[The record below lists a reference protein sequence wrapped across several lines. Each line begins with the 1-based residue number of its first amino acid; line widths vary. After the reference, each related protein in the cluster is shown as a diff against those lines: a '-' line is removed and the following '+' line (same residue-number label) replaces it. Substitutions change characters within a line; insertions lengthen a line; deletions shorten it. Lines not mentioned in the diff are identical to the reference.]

1 MSVKPIFFALD
12 SKKLS
17 DFDVELKM
25 LKGHIYGVKVGLEL
39 FTSEGPSA
47 VEELKKDGWN
57 VFLDLKLHDI
67 PNTVQAATVNA
78 GNIGADFLT
87 IHIASWKE
95 ALDAAQENK
104 AKNNKILGVSSAL
117 TSKASTPT
125 TSDEVLKEF
134 LIAKES
140 KNDGVICPPSEIVST
155 KKLFNLIVTPGIRLE
170 NDDIDD
176 QKNTT
181 TPELAI
187 QSGADYLVMGRSL
200 RNNIEYV
207 IKELKVWI
215 SLLLHPLETI

>member
-1 MSVKPIFFALD
+1 MCEQTGADPDPDEMPPTTEDYPFEVQVA
-12 SKKLS
+12 
-17 DFDVELKM
+17 
-25 LKGHIYGVKVGLEL
+25 
-39 FTSEGPSA
+39 
-47 VEELKKDGWN
+47 
-57 VFLDLKLHDI
+57 FLLHDLLPDRWEGMSGSYMGKDFSSI
-67 PNTVQAATVNA
+67 GTLLDIWEVKDKKTCLYFIKHIEARNTEKINKSQER
-78 GNIGADFLT
+78 
-87 IHIASWKE
+87 KRK
-95 ALDAAQENK
+95 AQENK
-104 AKNNKILGVSSAL
+104 AKNIKILGVSSAL

-125 TSDEVLKEF
+125 TSDEVLKDF

-140 KNDGVICPPSEIVST
+140 QIDGVICPPSEIVST

-207 IKELKVWI
+207 IKELK
-215 SLLLHPLETI
+215 L